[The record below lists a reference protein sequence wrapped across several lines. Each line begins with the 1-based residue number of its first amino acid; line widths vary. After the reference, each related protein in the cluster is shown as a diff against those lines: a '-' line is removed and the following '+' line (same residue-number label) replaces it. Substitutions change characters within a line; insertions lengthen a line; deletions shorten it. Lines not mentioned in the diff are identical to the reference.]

1 MVGLQTLHSTLQ
13 TRPKAVC
20 AKQSQF
26 GNAGT
31 RMDGTVRGRAPKR
44 DASRLGTLRT
54 LQARKTNPIPAS
66 RDTPEAPG
74 KSVGIGGT
82 VR

>member
-20 AKQSQF
+20 ANKANL
-26 GNAGT
+26 GMPG
-31 RMDGTVRGRAPKR
+31 RGRTGR
-44 DASRLGTLRT
+44 CVVRI
-54 LQARKTNPIPAS
+54 LQARKTNPIPAG